1 MQRTFNGLNT
11 NEIREYLKK
20 NEYSYRR
27 AKQCAFLQLQYPD
40 TWKTTIAHRQKE
52 NEAVKNLNGD
62 DLIKYIKEGYNPEV
76 LIAELLSRDECL
88 KDYGKCTEIAGSLW
102 AFLGSAL
109 YKAPR
114 TTVNEEE

>member
-1 MQRTFNGLNT
+1 LRRTYNGVNT
-11 NEIREYLKK
+11 VEIGEYLLK

-27 AKQCAFLQLQYPD
+27 AKQCAFLQLQYPE
-40 TWKTTIAHRQKE
+40 TWKATIAHRRQE
-52 NEAVKNLNGD
+52 IAVSTALKAD
-62 DLIKYIKEGYNPEV
+62 DLIKYIKEGYNPET
-76 LIAELLSRDECL
+76 LIGNLLTSEQTL

-114 TTVNEEE
+114 TTAEEEE